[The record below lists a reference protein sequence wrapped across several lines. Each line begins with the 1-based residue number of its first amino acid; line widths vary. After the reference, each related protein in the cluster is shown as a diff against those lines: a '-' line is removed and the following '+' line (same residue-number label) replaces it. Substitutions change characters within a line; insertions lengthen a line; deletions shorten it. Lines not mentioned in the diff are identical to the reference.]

1 MVWRNTSD
9 GFGLVTRLLHWLMA
23 VAILFMLVFGT
34 RLAYIQPG
42 LANLWL
48 YGLHKSIGL
57 CLLAL
62 VLVRLA
68 WHWISPPPAPLGAP
82 DLLPQRLARWGHL
95 LIYLLLVAI
104 PLSGWIASSASG
116 IDTVLFG
123 RWTVPAIAPVSAAW
137 EDAGWAVHGALTKL
151 LMAVLIVHVAA
162 AAKRQLAGDGTL
174 RRMWSGRA

>member
-1 MVWRNTSD
+1 MGWRNTPD
-9 GFGLVTRLLHWLMA
+9 GFGRVTRLLHWLMA
-23 VAILFMLVFGT
+23 AAILFMLVFGT
-34 RLAYIQPG
+34 RLHSLQPG

-57 CLLAL
+57 CLLTL

-68 WHWISPPPAPLGAP
+68 WHRISPPPGPLGNP
-82 DLLPQRLARWGHL
+82 DLLPQRLARWGHR

-123 RWTVPAIAPVSAAW
+123 RWTIPAIAPVSEAW
-137 EDAGWAVHGALTKL
+137 ENAGWAAHGALTKL

-162 AAKRQLAGDGTL
+162 AVKRQVAGDGTL
-174 RRMWSGRA
+174 RRMWRGRT